1 MAKKTH
7 FLFFLTLLLC
17 LHTGFAMTL
26 EQLSSHLKPQTLL
39 AGHFEQSKF
48 LKDFPKPLKTQGEFI
63 FWAHHGI
70 IWSTQKPF
78 ASKLILTENRLQS
91 ITPHQQQSISV
102 QNNPHLTLLNQLF
115 IDLLQGNFE
124 QLKKSFDISLDGS
137 LQSWT
142 LTLLPRDQVLQGMLR
157 QVNIS
162 GRQHINYL
170 VFKTATEDR
179 TEILLKDQYSP
190 KQFPQELL
198 Q

>member
-26 EQLSSHLKPQTLL
+26 E
-39 AGHFEQSKF
+39 
-48 LKDFPKPLKTQGEFI
+48 
-63 FWAHHGI
+63 
-70 IWSTQKPF
+70 
-78 ASKLILTENRLQS
+78 
-91 ITPHQQQSISV
+91 
-102 QNNPHLTLLNQLF
+102 
-115 IDLLQGNFE
+115 
-124 QLKKSFDISLDGS
+124 LKKSFDISLDGS

-142 LTLLPRDQVLQGMLR
+142 LTLVPRDQVLQGMLR